1 VFAVS
6 EVDERERWY
15 GANVPAA
22 PTGPTAAAAVGTI
35 DMGNHLALVGK
46 VGEVEVVGESPLS
59 RVADHRLLILML
71 SLIYPSRYDQMRMSF
86 EKFLRKQG
94 LMWIRVEI

>member
-1 VFAVS
+1 MFAAS
-6 EVDERERWY
+6 EVGERERWY
-15 GANVPAA
+15 GAKFPAA
-22 PTGPTAAAAVGTI
+22 PTGPTAVAAVGTI

-71 SLIYPSRYDQMRMSF
+71 SAFSPSRYFQ
-86 EKFLRKQG
+86 K
-94 LMWIRVEI
+94 